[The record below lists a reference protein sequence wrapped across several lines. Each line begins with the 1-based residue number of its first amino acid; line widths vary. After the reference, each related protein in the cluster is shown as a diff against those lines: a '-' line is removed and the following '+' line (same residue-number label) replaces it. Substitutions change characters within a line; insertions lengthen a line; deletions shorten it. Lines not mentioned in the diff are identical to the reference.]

1 MAKPYTTKNLDDRAL
16 AIQSLFKNL
25 SYIEAFEVSA
35 RSTALLS
42 DEAFN
47 IGPLPARYVAEDS
60 GHLKTFAESFPE
72 NQGWVSEDLLYSL
85 RTVMRSGRPAMAELA
100 HLLVVEP
107 AVQAIAETLASKPV
121 PHQSLLKK
129 LAEDE
134 AGHLKLAEALAPSAR
149 KYDRE
154 FAEFVEENGLLLYS
168 TVFPSE
174 EGKTMLLTA
183 MGEDE
188 DNRQQLMKIY
198 TQADRL
204 RAENTEKMFGS
215 FSEALKA
222 VKNYGLAKTGL
233 C

>member
-107 AVQAIAETLASKPV
+107 A
-121 PHQSLLKK
+121 
-129 LAEDE
+129 
-134 AGHLKLAEALAPSAR
+134 
-149 KYDRE
+149 
-154 FAEFVEENGLLLYS
+154 
-168 TVFPSE
+168 
-174 EGKTMLLTA
+174 
-183 MGEDE
+183 
-188 DNRQQLMKIY
+188 
-198 TQADRL
+198 
-204 RAENTEKMFGS
+204 
-215 FSEALKA
+215 
-222 VKNYGLAKTGL
+222 
-233 C
+233 